1 MLRGRKAPNF
11 IMAIIKPFQGLR
23 YNRDVIEDISSVVTP
38 PYDVIS
44 PQEQERYYQIHPNNI
59 IRLDLGKDFP
69 EDTAETNKYT
79 RAAEFLEIWKKDGIL
94 KQDDAP
100 AIYIYDQEFASGNNW
115 LVRRGFIAL
124 VKLEPFDKGTIYPH
138 EQTLPGPK
146 ADRLKLTQSCRAN
159 LSSIFALF
167 PDENN
172 AIDTYLS
179 SMAVPNPDV
188 DFIDDTGVKNK
199 LWVIKERQTIDKLVA
214 LMKAKPLFIADG
226 HHRYET
232 ALVYKE
238 QMHKEVGNE
247 GDDLPSDYV
256 MMVCVSM
263 NNDGLKI
270 LPAHRLVRHI
280 KDYHFD
286 RILQSIQESFKVE
299 LLGKGCRIEDFM
311 SSLNNETKGHAFVM
325 YAGHEDAYYKLRLSN
340 EKLVDAVFAK
350 DHPEWR
356 HLDAGILHGM
366 IINKILGINSN
377 DVAMKDCVKYVK
389 NETEAVSLV
398 RSGQYQLAFFL
409 NPTRIEQVREI
420 AMTRKVMPPK
430 STYFYP
436 KLITGIVINSLN
448 SAIH

>member
-1 MLRGRKAPNF
+1 
-11 IMAIIKPFQGLR
+11 MAIIKPFRGLR
-23 YNRDVIEDISSVVTP
+23 YNQDVVKDISAVVTP

-59 IRLDLGKDFP
+59 IRLDLGKDLP
-69 EDTAETNKYT
+69 GDTEDANKYT
-79 RAAEFLEIWKKDGIL
+79 RAAEFLKSWRESGIL
-94 KQDDAP
+94 KQENAP
-100 AIYIYDQEFASGNNW
+100 AIYIYDQEFLSGNRW

-124 VKLEPFDKGTIYPH
+124 VKLEPFDKGSIYPH

-172 AIDTYLS
+172 VIDTFLS
-179 SMAVPNPDV
+179 TIAITKPDM
-188 DFIDDTGVKNK
+188 DFPDDTGVKNK
-199 LWVIKERQTIDKLVA
+199 LWAIKERQIIDTLIS
-214 LMKAKPLFIADG
+214 LMKEKPLFIADG

-238 QMHKEVGNE
+238 QMHKKNGIS
-247 GDDLPSDYV
+247 GDDVPSDYV

-263 NNDGLKI
+263 NNNGLKI
-270 LPAHRLVRHI
+270 LPAHRLVRNI
-280 KDYHFD
+280 KDYRPD
-286 RILQSIQESFKVE
+286 RILQSLQESFKAE
-299 LLGKGCRIEDFM
+299 PLGKGCKTEEFM
-311 SSLNNETKGHAFVM
+311 SSLSNEAKGHTFVM
-325 YAGHEDAYYKLRLSN
+325 YIGQDDTYYKLRLSN
-340 EKLVDAVFAK
+340 EKLLDAVFAK

-356 HLDAGILHGM
+356 HLDAGILHGV
-366 IINKILGINSN
+366 IIGKILGINST
-377 DVAMKDCVKYVK
+377 DVTIKDYVKYVK
-389 NETEAVSLV
+389 DEAEAVSLV
-398 RSGQYQLAFFL
+398 KSGQYQLAFFL

-420 AMTRKVMPPK
+420 SIARKVMPPK

-448 SAIH
+448 SI

>member
-1 MLRGRKAPNF
+1 
-11 IMAIIKPFQGLR
+11 MAIIKPFRGLR
-23 YNRDVIEDISSVVTP
+23 YNQDIIRDISSVVTP

-44 PQEQERYYQIHPNNI
+44 PQDQERYYQIHPNNI

-69 EDTAETNKYT
+69 GDTEENNKYT
-79 RAAEFLEIWKKDGIL
+79 RAAEFLKSWREKGIL
-94 KQDDAP
+94 KQEDAP
-100 AIYIYDQEFASGNNW
+100 AIYIYDQEFLSGNRW

-124 VKLEPFDKGTIYPH
+124 VKLEPFDKGSIYPH

-179 SMAVPNPDV
+179 TTAVTKPEV
-188 DFIDDTGVKNK
+188 DFVDDAGVKNK
-199 LWVIKERQTIDKLVA
+199 LWVIKQKQTIDKLVT
-214 LMKAKPLFIADG
+214 LMKEKPLFIADG

-238 QMHKEVGNE
+238 QMHKESGRP

-263 NNDGLKI
+263 NNNGLKI
-270 LPAHRLVRHI
+270 LPAHRVIRNI
-280 KDYHFD
+280 KDYRFD
-286 RILQSIQESFKVE
+286 LILQSIRESFKVE
-299 LLGKGCRIEDFM
+299 PLGKGCRVENFM
-311 SSLNNETKGHAFVM
+311 SSLNDETKGHAFIM
-325 YAGHEDAYYKLRLSN
+325 YVGQEDAYYKLRLSN
-340 EKLVDAVFAK
+340 EKLLDMVFANN
-350 DHPEWR
+350 HPEWK

-366 IINKILGINSN
+366 IIDKILGINSN
-377 DVAMKDCVKYVK
+377 DVTLKDYVKYVK
-389 NETEAVSLV
+389 DEAEAVSLV
-398 RSGQYQLAFFL
+398 QSGQYQLAFFL

-420 AMTRKVMPPK
+420 AMARKVMPPK

-436 KLITGIVINSLN
+436 KIITGIVINSLN
-448 SAIH
+448 SI

>member
-11 IMAIIKPFQGLR
+11 VMAIIKPFQGLR
-23 YNRDVIEDISSVVTP
+23 YNQDVIEDISSVVTP

-44 PQEQERYYQIHPNNI
+44 PQEQEKYYQTHPNNI

-69 EDTAETNKYT
+69 EDTEKANKYS
-79 RAAEFLEIWKKDGIL
+79 RAAEFLKSWKKDGIL

-100 AIYIYDQEFASGNNW
+100 AIYIYDQEFVSGNRW
-115 LVRRGFIAL
+115 LARRGFIAL
-124 VKLEPFDKGTIYPH
+124 VKLEPFDKGSIYPH

-146 ADRLKLTQSCRAN
+146 ADRLKLTQSCQAN

-167 PDENN
+167 PDESK

-179 SMAVPNPDV
+179 SMALTKPDV

-199 LWVIKERQTIDKLVA
+199 LWVIKESQAIDKLVA

-238 QMHKEVGNE
+238 QMHKEAGNQ

-286 RILQSIQESFKVE
+286 RILQSIQESFKAE
-299 LLGKGCRIEDFM
+299 LLGKGCRVEDFM
-311 SSLNNETKGHAFVM
+311 SILNDETQGHAFVM
-325 YAGHEDAYYKLRLSN
+325 YAGHEDAYYKLRLTN
-340 EKLVDAVFAK
+340 EKLPDAVFAK

-356 HLDAGILHGM
+356 HLDAGILHGL
-366 IINKILGINSN
+366 IINKILGINAN
-377 DVAMKDCVKYVK
+377 DVTMKDCVKYVK
-389 NETEAVSLV
+389 DEAEAVSFV

-409 NPTRIEQVREI
+409 RPTRIEQVREI
-420 AMTRKVMPPK
+420 AMARKVMPPK

-448 SAIH
+448 SAIR